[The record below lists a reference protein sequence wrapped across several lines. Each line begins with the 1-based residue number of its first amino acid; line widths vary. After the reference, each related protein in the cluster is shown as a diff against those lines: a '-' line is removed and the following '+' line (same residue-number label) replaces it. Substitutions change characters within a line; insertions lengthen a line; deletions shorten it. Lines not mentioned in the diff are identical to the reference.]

1 MNSTASGT
9 RLDRLSRSL
18 TSRKG
23 AWWWLAGAIIVILGV
38 FGVFGQADMTTGND
52 QAPLGRE
59 SEQVEEL
66 LEKFPDSDEQ
76 SVLLIASRTDGADI
90 TDTDLADSNRQP
102 TTSIAT
108 LSKPP
113 QIRCPAT
120 TMPLR

>member
-23 AWWWLAGAIIVILGV
+23 AWWWLAGAIIVRL
-38 FGVFGQADMTTGND
+38 GVFGQADMTTGND
-52 QAPLGRE
+52 QAPLGSE
-59 SEQVEEL
+59 SEQVDEL

-90 TDTDLADSNRQP
+90 TDTDLADFQQAANDVDSNFVEDP
-102 TTSIAT
+102 SD
-108 LSKPP
+108 
-113 QIRCPAT
+113 
-120 TMPLR
+120 PLPSDD